1 MRIVLKWDEDQPRDE
16 SGKWTSAGGSS
27 SSGNVKVGGTRVGTI
42 KFPASR
48 SATIKQLSRTQFR
61 KLPETELQKTL
72 ERTLRSPGGN
82 TLSGIYANISMAYGQ
97 APDKDFARIV
107 DTALKNL
114 KDEGKIKVVEVERQK
129 MREVTREWVSPA
141 TGKLVNN
148 AKVWEEDKETG
159 EWKPVMQK
167 SWEIQATD
175 KIPKNIE
182 KMPVPSHTLG
192 LARPD
197 RFEPEKNGLAQKALD
212 YRRETFPDSRMSPM
226 GRYFSSSNLAPELM
240 LGENKPGYKR
250 ADGTQIYNRNEY
262 FAKKSIYFFDATSS
276 VTAHVGAM
284 TGDLR
289 SLQDSKLI
297 PRDPGFKPAHHE
309 VAKAY
314 GVKDSGTSKPYFA
327 SLSGTNPANAL
338 KASDFEGLRVGGDKR
353 GPDGKLLPKDKQD
366 EPGDPLKHVAKEIW
380 TPSSYGSP
388 LGKATTRAMDAL
400 REGGM
405 KNEALIKST
414 AQKMVQNFK
423 ETAMYSFTKDFKAI
437 IKEAPANF
445 VYTNPMSGFKMSFNE
460 YKGRTHTLTLDG
472 KEVSVK
478 LPTEIAKDK
487 NGNQKFGSASPLFIQ
502 NWDAAVIGQL
512 MKDMKSPYTAH
523 DAIGIKKAY
532 QKDLNKAV
540 VKAMN
545 MVKNF
550 NPLKDLTNQ
559 IMRQHSANGMPKKQA
574 AEIRKRLNRTLNA
587 LTKNRPSIPDFVVN
601 HNDPHF
607 QPEFKEEKK

>member
-1 MRIVLKWDEDQPRDE
+1 M
-16 SGKWTSAGGSS
+16 
-27 SSGNVKVGGTRVGTI
+27 
-42 KFPASR
+42 
-48 SATIKQLSRTQFR
+48 SRTQFR
-61 KLPETELQKTL
+61 KLPEAELQKTL

-107 DTALKNL
+107 DKALKNL
-114 KDEGKIKVVEVERQK
+114 KDEGKVTVKEVERQK
-129 MREVTREWVSPA
+129 QREVTKEWISPI
-141 TGKLVNN
+141 TGKLRDN

-167 SWEIQATD
+167 TWEIQATD

-182 KMPVPSHTLG
+182 KMPVASHTLG

-197 RFEPEKNGLAQKALD
+197 RFEPEKGGLAQKALE
-212 YRRETFPDSRMSPM
+212 YRRETLPDTKMSPM
-226 GRYFSSSNLAPELM
+226 GRYFSSSTLAPELM
-240 LGENKPGYKR
+240 WGEDR
-250 ADGTQIYNRNEY
+250 AHAVQKGRITEAEARTVPKGGQFGGEKGKYIRNEY
-262 FAKKSIYFFDATSS
+262 FEKKGYFFFDATSS

-284 TGDLR
+284 TGDKI
-289 SLQDSKLI
+289 SLQNAKLLPKDSAPK
-297 PRDPGFKPAHHE
+297 HHDL
-309 VAKAY
+309 AKSL
-314 GVKDSGTSKPYFA
+314 GVSESGTSKPYFA
-327 SLSGTNPANAL
+327 SLSGNNPANAL
-338 KASDFEGLRVGGDKR
+338 KESDFEGLNRKDGDA
-353 GPDGKLLPKDKQD
+353 
-366 EPGDPLKHVAKEIW
+366 LKHVAKEIW

-388 LGKATTRAMDAL
+388 LGRATVRAMDAL

-405 KNEALIKST
+405 KNETLIKST

-423 ETAMYSFTKDFKAI
+423 ETAMYSFTKDFKNI

-523 DAIGIKKAY
+523 DAIGIRKA
-532 QKDLNKAV
+532 QQQDLNKAV

-574 AEIRKRLNRTLNA
+574 AEIRKRLNKTLNA
-587 LTKNRPSIPDFVVN
+587 LTKNRPYIPNFTVDN
-601 HNDPHF
+601 KDPHF
-607 QPEFKEEKK
+607 QPEFK